1 LRCSR
6 AAVRE
11 ERAQKREEK
20 SSGVYMGKPGGA
32 GTLPE
37 PSGGGGGGTVRRGN
51 DVPDDDDV
59 IGGAAGKVLTTTS
72 NYTTSAMYK
81 RIRDERGD

>member
-1 LRCSR
+1 MPCADAAP

-20 SSGVYMGKPGGA
+20 ASGVYMGKAGGV

-37 PSGGGGGGTVRRGN
+37 PSAAGGSRGN
-51 DVPDDDDV
+51 NVPRDED
-59 IGGAAGKVLTTTS
+59 ILGGEAGKTFTTNTS
-72 NYTTSAMYK
+72 YVTSAMYK
-81 RIRDERGD
+81 RIREERGD